1 MTAGSRWAITAK
13 ASSQLAGAK
22 LPSGCL
28 TSGAR
33 TRSGSSCSSLIDT
46 PFGHRN
52 PWLKTS
58 SASPRTFVTVWA
70 ASSTSS
76 ARPQVASH
84 RGQVLKATLIARAYS
99 DDRPPA
105 TSPPQRSPTSADSRR
120 AMEARHATDCAPWR
134 ETIDPAAVRAVAG
147 AIDELAEFPV
157 LDATVLRVIHLCDDP
172 DSTAADLVDALEQDA
187 TFAANLLRF
196 ANSAARAHPIR
207 AKTIRQAVMLVGRRA
222 LRRLALEAATFRFLE
237 RSRGNGRASCGQLH
251 LHAITVAVGAA
262 AAAEEARQP
271 GDTVHLA
278 GLLHDVGKLVL
289 PEVFGEAA
297 CDELA
302 RKHPAGAER
311 VLAERETFGIDHA
324 QCGALLAE
332 RWGLPAEVASIIAW
346 HHGGP
351 TGIGAPNAEIAC
363 VQLADN
369 VAGMLH
375 GTEADHALLEVA
387 LDRLGLTSDVLDV
400 LADQIANPDQH
411 TTDGGRLAQR
421 VAELERLSQ
430 TDDLTGLANRR
441 HWLQTTR
448 TALIENGGGAILICD
463 IDHFKAVNERHGMAG
478 GGPRPAEIGPPPG
491 RP

>member
-1 MTAGSRWAITAK
+1 
-13 ASSQLAGAK
+13 
-22 LPSGCL
+22 
-28 TSGAR
+28 
-33 TRSGSSCSSLIDT
+33 
-46 PFGHRN
+46 
-52 PWLKTS
+52 
-58 SASPRTFVTVWA
+58 
-70 ASSTSS
+70 
-76 ARPQVASH
+76 
-84 RGQVLKATLIARAYS
+84 
-99 DDRPPA
+99 
-105 TSPPQRSPTSADSRR
+105 
-120 AMEARHATDCAPWR
+120 MEAKHATDCAPWK
-134 ETIDPAAVRAVAG
+134 EGIDPVAARSVAG
-147 AIDELAEFPV
+147 AIDDLAEFPV
-157 LDATVLRVIHLCDDP
+157 LDATVLRIIALCDDQ

-222 LRRLALEAATFRFLE
+222 LRRLALEAATYRFLE

-251 LHAITVAVGAA
+251 LHAVTVAVGAA
-262 AAAEEARQP
+262 AAAEEARVP

-297 CDELA
+297 CDALA
-302 RKHPAGAER
+302 REFPAGAER
-311 VLAERETFGIDHA
+311 VLAERERFGIDHA

-351 TGIGAPNAEIAC
+351 TGVGAPNADVAC

-387 LDRLGLTSDVLDV
+387 LDRLALTADVLDV
-400 LADQIANPDQH
+400 LADQIAVPEQRS
-411 TTDGGRLAQR
+411 GEAGRLAQR

-448 TALIENGGGAILICD
+448 LALHENGGGAILICD
-463 IDHFKAVNERHGMAG
+463 IDHFKAVNDRHGMAAGDLVLAEVGRILARHGHAGRLG
-478 GGPRPAEIGPPPG
+478 GDEFAVLVPGNLEEAVQAAQRIMAQVAEAFEAGSGPKIDLSLGCAAAPTHGDELADLLEAADVALLDAKRTGRSKAMIAGAEL
-491 RP
+491 RADDLAA

>member
-1 MTAGSRWAITAK
+1 MH
-13 ASSQLAGAK
+13 LE
-22 LPSGCL
+22 
-28 TSGAR
+28 
-33 TRSGSSCSSLIDT
+33 
-46 PFGHRN
+46 
-52 PWLKTS
+52 
-58 SASPRTFVTVWA
+58 
-70 ASSTSS
+70 
-76 ARPQVASH
+76 
-84 RGQVLKATLIARAYS
+84 
-99 DDRPPA
+99 
-105 TSPPQRSPTSADSRR
+105 
-120 AMEARHATDCAPWR
+120 AMEAKHATDCAPWR

-262 AAAEEARQP
+262 AAAEEARIP

-289 PEVFGEAA
+289 PAVFGADA
-297 CDELA
+297 CDA
-302 RKHPAGAER
+302 VVRDCPSGAER
-311 VLAERETFGIDHA
+311 VLAEREAFGIDHA

-332 RWGLPAEVASIIAW
+332 RWGLPDEVASIIAW

-351 TGIGAPNAEIAC
+351 TGIGSPNAEIAC

-369 VAGMLH
+369 VAGMLN
-375 GTEADHALLEVA
+375 GNEADHALLEVS
-387 LDRLGLTSDVLDV
+387 LDRLGLTTDALDV
-400 LADQIANPDQH
+400 LAHQITHAEKRDEIGQ
-411 TTDGGRLAQR
+411 LARR

-430 TDDLTGLANRR
+430 TDELTGLANRR

-448 TALIENGGGAILICD
+448 ATLHDNGGGAILLFD
-463 IDHFKAVNERHGMAG
+463 IDHFKAVNDRHGHAAGDLVLHEIARIIHGHGHAGRLGGDEFALLVNGNLPEAAQAAQRIMAQIAEVFEAG
-478 GGPRPAEIGPPPG
+478 SGPKIDLSIGCAGAPTHGDELSDLLEASDAALLDAKRAG
-491 RP
+491 RSRAMIAGTEFHPD